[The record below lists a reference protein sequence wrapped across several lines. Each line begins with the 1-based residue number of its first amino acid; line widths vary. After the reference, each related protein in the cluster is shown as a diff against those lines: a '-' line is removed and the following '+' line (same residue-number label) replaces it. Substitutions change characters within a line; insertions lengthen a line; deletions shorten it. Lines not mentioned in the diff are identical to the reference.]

1 MTNAT
6 EGGNNSYRAGERME
20 PRIIKSEEQYQLY
33 LQQIE
38 ALALDDPP
46 SDSPAGER
54 LELLAKLVEDYEK
67 ARFEFARPDPIDA
80 IRFRMEQQGL
90 RQKDI
95 AELLGGK
102 NRASEVLART
112 RPLTLPMI
120 RALYEH
126 LDIPPTLLIREPR
139 PAYGVETT
147 PRRKKRATGS
157 ATGKRQKREGGARA
171 NSVK

>member
-1 MTNAT
+1 MTGT
-6 EGGNNSYRAGERME
+6 HRME
-20 PRIIKSEEQYQLY
+20 PRIIKSEEQYQQY
-33 LQQIE
+33 LKQIE

-46 SDSPAGER
+46 LDSPAGER

-102 NRASEVLART
+102 NRASEVLARK

-139 PAYGVETT
+139 PAYGAEVTA
-147 PRRKKRATGS
+147 RKKKRATTS
-157 ATGKRQKREGGARA
+157 ATVKRQKRGSTARA
-171 NSVK
+171 NSLK

>member
-1 MTNAT
+1 
-6 EGGNNSYRAGERME
+6 ME
-20 PRIIKSEEQYQLY
+20 PRIIKTEEQYQLY
-33 LQQIE
+33 LTEIE

-46 SDSPAGER
+46 LDSPAGER
-54 LELLAKLVEDYEK
+54 LELLAKLVEDYER

-95 AELLGGK
+95 ADLLGGK
-102 NRASEVLART
+102 NRASEVLARK

-139 PAYGVETT
+139 TAYAAETIA
-147 PRRKKRATGS
+147 RKKRRATAC
-157 ATGKRQKREGGARA
+157 ATPKRQKREGAARA
-171 NSVK
+171 KSLK